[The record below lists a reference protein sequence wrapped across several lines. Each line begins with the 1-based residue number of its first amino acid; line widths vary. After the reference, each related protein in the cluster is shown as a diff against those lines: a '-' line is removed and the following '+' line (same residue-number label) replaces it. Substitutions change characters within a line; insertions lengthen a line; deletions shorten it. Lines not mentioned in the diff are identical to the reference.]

1 MHPLAAVRRIA
12 VLGDD
17 SAHAPAEGMLEVDLS
32 AHPRDDMP
40 VFNARVAAT
49 GPGRFFAH
57 HPVAYRLSL
66 AGSCGAS
73 AYALLRVGSPGSDR
87 RRPLW
92 AALAV
97 LEAGITAGIIRARNS
112 AVHAAKGRAD
122 IALSAHPP

>member
-66 AGSCGAS
+66 AGSCGAT
-73 AYALLRVGSPGSDR
+73 AYALLRIGSPGGDR
-87 RRPLW
+87 RLLW
-92 AALAV
+92 AALAG
-97 LEAGITAGIIRARNS
+97 LEAGITAGIVRARNS
-112 AVHAAKGRAD
+112 AVNAAK
-122 IALSAHPP
+122 